1 MKVLIFGAS
10 KGIGQFLFI
19 EFKNRG
25 YNVYGTYNST
35 ISKVGLLKDSLIKV
49 DISKPEEIKG
59 FIGNVS
65 SSTDNL
71 TIINCIGINYNSFAH
86 KADVDLW
93 KNVIDINLIGTFR
106 VINAVLPIMRES
118 GFGRIINISSVVA
131 QRGVPGTSAYAASKA
146 ALWGMA
152 KCIAVENA
160 AKGITINNL
169 NLGYFNIGMTTEI
182 SNDILDGIKK
192 SIPSGKLG
200 NPDNILKA
208 VMFLI
213 NSEYTTGSSFDINGG
228 LI

>member
-1 MKVLIFGAS
+1 
-10 KGIGQFLFI
+10 
-19 EFKNRG
+19 
-25 YNVYGTYNST
+25 
-35 ISKVGLLKDSLIKV
+35 
-49 DISKPEEIKG
+49 
-59 FIGNVS
+59 
-65 SSTDNL
+65 
-71 TIINCIGINYNSFAH
+71 
-86 KADVDLW
+86 
-93 KNVIDINLIGTFR
+93 
-106 VINAVLPIMRES
+106 
-118 GFGRIINISSVVA
+118 
-131 QRGVPGTSAYAASKA
+131 
-146 ALWGMA
+146 MA